1 MTRKTYSFNLDIDTI
16 NKIDQ
21 FVISPTS
28 RSDLVESSL
37 IYLLQNSYIL
47 TSFVQTELDKIK
59 ARVESIE
66 RESNNITV

>member
-1 MTRKTYSFNLDIDTI
+1 MRKTFSFNLDIETI

-21 FVISPTS
+21 FVIKPTS
-28 RSDLVESSL
+28 RSDLIES
-37 IYLLQNSYIL
+37 LLTYALSNSYIL

-66 RESNNITV
+66 RESNNITA